1 MIVTFDRADWGDRMT
16 QDERAQTEPFEAG
29 SAVAVRTRF
38 DGTWADGY
46 RICREQ
52 GGRYQ
57 VERCSDG
64 VELPVEFDSA
74 ELRRAT

>member
-1 MIVTFDRADWGDRMT
+1 MT
-16 QDERAQTEPFEAG
+16 EDARAQTEPLEAG
-29 SAVAVRTRF
+29 NTVAVRTRF

-46 RICREQ
+46 RICRER

-64 VELPVEFDSA
+64 VELPATFESE
-74 ELRRAT
+74 ELRAT